1 MKKIALFI
9 TALTV
14 SLSLGGQALADTN
27 TATLADK
34 AGITPDNVI
43 LYPIDKA
50 LDDLK
55 INMAT
60 SDDKKA
66 EALAEV
72 AEERLGESEVMADK
86 ERTDLS
92 NQTLNEYSDK
102 MTEAE
107 EKVEDAINKATDST
121 TTDSAIK
128 LDELKKAETSISD
141 RQMKSIEVLKSI
153 ESKVSGNAKE
163 TIAKVIEMQTAKK
176 EAIIAVKKEREALIK
191 DRQAAKDAEKK
202 LEQAKKSGNEQD
214 IKTAEDSLKQSQKTL
229 NTQKEKFNQ
238 AVAAKKEVM
247 KGGVG
252 QLKKQLKNELKEE
265 VKKGNI
271 TKEEEKDALK
281 ATSNK
286 KEKENSNAS
295 NDTTNVVESKTN
307 DDPANNSASI
317 SKHGKSEKENKG
329 EEMKANKEKRT
340 EKENKSRHEN

>member
-9 TALTV
+9 TALTM
-14 SLSLGGQALADTN
+14 SLSLGGKALADTN

-50 LDDLK
+50 LDNLK
-55 INMAT
+55 INMAS

-72 AEERLGESEVMADK
+72 AEERLGESEVMAGK
-86 ERTDLS
+86 GKTDLS
-92 NQTLNEYSDK
+92 NQTLKEYSDK
-102 MTEAE
+102 MTEAQ
-107 EKVEDAINKATDST
+107 EKVEDAMDKATDST

-128 LDELKKAETSISD
+128 LDELKKTETSISD
-141 RQMKSIEVLKSI
+141 RQMKSIEVLKNI

-176 EAIIAVKKEREALIK
+176 EAVIAAKKEREALIK

-214 IKTAEDSLKQSQKTL
+214 IKAAEDGLKQSQEAL
-229 NTQKEKFNQ
+229 NIQKEKFNQ

-247 KGGVG
+247 KVGVG

-281 ATSNK
+281 AVSNK
-286 KEKENSNAS
+286 KEEGNSNIS
-295 NDTTNVVESKTN
+295 NDNTNVVKSKTN
-307 DDPANNSASI
+307 YDGANNSTSI
-317 SKHGKSEKENKG
+317 YKHGKSEKENKG
-329 EEMKANKEKRT
+329 EEIKANKEKKT

>member
-14 SLSLGGQALADTN
+14 SLSLGGKVLADT
-27 TATLADK
+27 TAATLTDK
-34 AGITPDNVI
+34 AGITPDNVV

-50 LDDLK
+50 LDDVK
-55 INMAT
+55 INMAS

-86 ERTDLS
+86 EKTDLS

-102 MTEAE
+102 MTEAQ
-107 EKVEDAINKATDST
+107 EKVEDAIDKATDST
-121 TTDSAIK
+121 TDGAIK
-128 LDELKKAETSISD
+128 LDELKKAETTISD
-141 RQMKSIEVLKSI
+141 KQMKSIEVLKNI

-176 EAIIAVKKEREALIK
+176 EAIIAVKKEREALIEGK
-191 DRQAAKDAEKK
+191 NAVKEAEKK

-214 IKTAEDSLKQSQKTL
+214 IKTAEDGLKQSQEAL
-229 NTQKEKFNQ
+229 NVQKEKFNQ

-265 VKKGNI
+265 VKNGNI

-281 ATSNK
+281 AANNK
-286 KEKENSNAS
+286 KEEVNSNVS
-295 NDTTNVVESKTN
+295 NNTANVVEPKTN
-307 DDPANNSASI
+307 DDAANNASI

-329 EEMKANKEKRT
+329 EEMKANKEKKA
-340 EKENKSRHEN
+340 EKENKSKHED

>member
-14 SLSLGGQALADTN
+14 SLSLGGKVLADT
-27 TATLADK
+27 TAATLTDK
-34 AGITPDNVI
+34 AGITPDNVV

-50 LDDLK
+50 LDDVK
-55 INMAT
+55 INMAS

-86 ERTDLS
+86 EKTDLS

-102 MTEAE
+102 MTEAQ
-107 EKVEDAINKATDST
+107 EKVEDAIDKATDS

-128 LDELKKAETSISD
+128 LDELKKAETTISD
-141 RQMKSIEVLKSI
+141 KQMKSIEVLKNI

-176 EAIIAVKKEREALIK
+176 EAIIAVKKEREALIEGK
-191 DRQAAKDAEKK
+191 KAVKEAEKK

-214 IKTAEDSLKQSQKTL
+214 IKTAEDGLKQSQEAL
-229 NTQKEKFNQ
+229 NVQKEKFNQ

-265 VKKGNI
+265 VKNGNI

-281 ATSNK
+281 AANNK
-286 KEKENSNAS
+286 KEEVNSNVS
-295 NDTTNVVESKTN
+295 NNTANVAEPKTN
-307 DDPANNSASI
+307 DDAANNASI

-329 EEMKANKEKRT
+329 EEMKANKEKKA
-340 EKENKSRHEN
+340 EKENKSKHED

>member
-14 SLSLGGQALADTN
+14 SLSLGGKVLADT
-27 TATLADK
+27 TAATLADK
-34 AGITPDNVI
+34 AGITPDNVV
-43 LYPIDKA
+43 LYPVDKA

-55 INMAT
+55 VKIA
-60 SDDKKA
+60 SGDDKEA

-86 ERTDLS
+86 EKTELS
-92 NQTLNEYSDK
+92 NQALNEYSDK
-102 MTEAE
+102 ITEAQ
-107 EKVEDAINKATDST
+107 EKVEGAIEEATDST

-128 LDELKKAETSISD
+128 VDELEETETIIAD
-141 RQMKSIEVLKSI
+141 KQLKSIEVLKSI

-176 EAIIAVKKEREALIK
+176 EAMIALKKERQALIEGK
-191 DRQAAKDAEKK
+191 KAVKDAEKK

-214 IKTAEDSLKQSQKTL
+214 IKATEEALKQSQEAL
-229 NTQKEKFNQ
+229 NVQKEKFNQ
-238 AVAAKKEVM
+238 ALAVKKEVM

-265 VKKGNI
+265 VKNGNI

-281 ATSNK
+281 AANNK
-286 KEKENSNAS
+286 KEEVNSNVS
-295 NDTTNVVESKTN
+295 NNTANVAEPKTN
-307 DDPANNSASI
+307 DDAANNASI
-317 SKHGKSEKENKG
+317 SKHEKSEKENKG
-329 EEMKANKEKRT
+329 EEMKANKEKKA
-340 EKENKSRHEN
+340 EKENKSKHED